1 MTTIELKKLKNDYN
15 ALKPI
20 IKELKKELKQAP
32 KDSLQEYN
40 IKQALSYAMYE
51 LSKIRQ
57 KLIDYKFSRFYPT
70 NILDRFIFGDE
81 EEKRIGER

>member
-57 KLIDYKFSRFYPT
+57 FSRFYPT